1 MLRNAVLSVCLRVQ
15 PSQLAQ
21 IRQPLWVSAVNSLRL
36 PLCDVALTISARG
49 MRANTHKTLIVDNTA
64 LQMRYTTQP
73 FLTHQH
79 RICVGKAE
87 VVRTQ
92 QSDGWWVSAFSMCI
106 SEERKYVRKTL
117 KTTHLETA
125 IERAENEL
133 FAIKANVNAGRRVFS
148 RTVPCNKQKLST

>member
-1 MLRNAVLSVCLRVQ
+1 
-15 PSQLAQ
+15 
-21 IRQPLWVSAVNSLRL
+21 
-36 PLCDVALTISARG
+36 
-49 MRANTHKTLIVDNTA
+49 
-64 LQMRYTTQP
+64 MRYTTQP